1 MLVLV
6 ITLRTTW
13 FDLNLI
19 SLTHATAASR
29 LYTATIASAALA
41 GAVDTWPPAP
51 ALALR
56 LAAALHAFR
65 SWPLSMYLWIRDVVL
80 TAVPIMARVMA
91 RECGSLLCARA
102 CFEAPCLER
111 PRGRTI
117 DVRTVECA

>member
-13 FDLNLI
+13 FDLSLI

-29 LYTATIASAALA
+29 LYTATIASAALV
-41 GAVDTWPPAP
+41 VDTWPPAP

-65 SWPLSMYLWIRDVVL
+65 NRPISMYLWIRDVVL
-80 TAVPIMARVMA
+80 VAVPMAWVMA
-91 RECGSLLCARA
+91 RECGSLLCARARA